1 MLLTRY
7 GAREWIIA
15 TVVCVPLG
23 VIAFMSSWWWLLA
36 VTVLIWIKVAVFF
49 RDPLGR
55 RPATADT
62 TDWVSPADG
71 TISKVEILEHH
82 EATEGPALLIR
93 IFLSVLD
100 VHINRAPCDASV
112 REIVY
117 RPGLW
122 LDARTEESA
131 RVNES
136 NLVKLESRDGLL
148 LGVRQVSGAIARR
161 IVCPLAPGDRVGRG
175 ERWGM
180 IKFGSTTELIVP
192 HPERSK
198 PLVEVGDKVRG
209 GVTILASVAG
219 CIDGSTGAAG
229 FDQAASGPS
238 PKPQSVPSS

>member
-1 MLLTRY
+1 MLLTPY
-7 GAREWIIA
+7 GAREWITA
-15 TVVCVPLG
+15 TVICTVLAVAAWYLQ
-23 VIAFMSSWWWLLA
+23 WWWLMGVAALA
-36 VTVLIWIKVAVFF
+36 WIVVAGFF

-55 RPATADT
+55 RAATT
-62 TDWVSPADG
+62 KETDWVSPADG
-71 TISKVEILEHH
+71 RISKVEILDHH

-100 VHINRAPCDASV
+100 VHLNRAPCTATV

-136 NLVKLESRDGLL
+136 NLVKLETPEGMK

-161 IVCPLAPGDRVGRG
+161 IVCPVAKGDTIERGR
-175 ERWGM
+175 RWGM
-180 IKFGSTTELIVP
+180 IKFGSTTELIIP
-192 HPERSK
+192 HPECAK
-198 PLVEVGDKVRG
+198 ALVRVGDKVRG
-209 GVTILASVAG
+209 GVTILADV
-219 CIDGSTGAAG
+219 GACPVKSSEETS
-229 FDQAASGPS
+229 DQAASGPS